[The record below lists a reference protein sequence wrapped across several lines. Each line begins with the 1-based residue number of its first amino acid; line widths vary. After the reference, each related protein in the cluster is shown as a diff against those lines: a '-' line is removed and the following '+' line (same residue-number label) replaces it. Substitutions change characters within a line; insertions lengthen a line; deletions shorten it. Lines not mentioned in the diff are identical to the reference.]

1 MAEERQKKKGGC
13 LKWAAIIIGVL
24 ILFGAC
30 AAAFSG
36 GEEETGNTSNDSNAS
51 NSAETTTEETA
62 EESTEEETEEDIS
75 EAVEE
80 ETETT
85 DENLAVGDS
94 TEIDGITFTLNEA
107 YYTDERNEFAEVE
120 ADNVLVLDMTYEN
133 NSGEDISVGGDVSVY
148 ADGTKLESYPID
160 EMLMDSLS
168 DGRNISGKEGFA
180 VVGEPSEIEVE
191 FSPLMSFSGEKA
203 IYTVNPE

>member
-1 MAEERQKKKGGC
+1 MAEEKQKKKGGC
-13 LKWAAIIIGVL
+13 LKWGAIIIGIL

-30 AAAFSG
+30 TAALTG
-36 GEEETGNTSNDSNAS
+36 DGEDTSDTSSDSNE
-51 NSAETTTEETA
+51 AETTETATEDNTEESA
-62 EESTEEETEEDIS
+62 EEETEEDIS

-85 DENLAVGDS
+85 DENLDVGDS
-94 TEIDGITFTLNEA
+94 TEIDGITFTLNDA

-133 NSGEDISVGGDVSVY
+133 NSGQDISVGGDVSVY